1 MDRREFLLL
10 KTRSKPRE
18 IELSCKKL
26 YEQCVD
32 AQVAPTV
39 FDAEAMRRVFDDL
52 DTELRGVE
60 TVRVT
65 NMNWLTGDLR
75 LEFGSLLRAFRSRGG
90 RVLIER

>member
-10 KTRSKPRE
+10 KKRSKPRE
-18 IELSCKKL
+18 VELSCKWL

-32 AQVAPTV
+32 SQVTPTI
-39 FDAEAMRRVFDDL
+39 FDAEVLRRVFDDL
-52 DTELRGVE
+52 DTRLRGVE

-90 RVLIER
+90 QVIIER